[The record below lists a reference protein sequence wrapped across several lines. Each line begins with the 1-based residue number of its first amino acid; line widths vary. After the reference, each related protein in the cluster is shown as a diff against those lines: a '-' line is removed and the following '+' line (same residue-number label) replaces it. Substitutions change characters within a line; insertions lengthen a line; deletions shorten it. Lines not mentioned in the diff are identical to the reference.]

1 MTDARVAGPDVRG
14 GRGTR
19 VQRLRARA
27 IGAVSVA
34 ACHLPEGP
42 LFAGADAVGELWYRA
57 SPARAATARRNL
69 GRVAEWL
76 AAEGRGPMRARRA
89 ATDAAALESLVRSAF
104 RQNARYYME
113 SLRAPTMTKAYLD
126 DRLEKVDADVLD
138 RALTESGGVVVVAA
152 HFGPIEV
159 ASAVVVDGR
168 SGDVAA
174 AMEAVDD
181 PELQAWIAR
190 SRAGRRLRLV
200 GLAEARRELRAVLE
214 DGGAALLVAD
224 RDISGGGTEVR
235 LFGHPAPLPSG
246 PALLAI
252 EANVPIYFAAVRRA
266 GTGGYVGTMRE
277 LQVPAE
283 GRLRDRAIA
292 VLDATAR
299 AIEDAVATAPDQWS
313 AVFFPIWPDLG
324 RRPGRAGRARRDDA
338 GAPGG
343 EPTPTSTR
351 SPPTA
356 WTASSR
362 SSTTSSSGRRST
374 SSRSRTTSGSTPRS
388 PPVRSRAPGDRAS
401 TSSSGRR

>member
-1 MTDARVAGPDVRG
+1 MMDAGGAGPDVRG

-19 VQRLRARA
+19 TQRLRVRT
-27 IGAVSVA
+27 IGALSVA

-42 LFAGADAVGELWYRA
+42 LFAGADAVGELWYRT
-57 SPARAATARRNL
+57 SPVRAATARRNL

-76 AAEGRGPMRARRA
+76 AAEGRGPLRAQRA

-113 SLRAPTMTKAYLD
+113 SLRAATMTKAYLD

-138 RALTESGGVVVVAA
+138 RALTEPGGVVVVAA

-168 SGDVAA
+168 SGDVAG

-190 SRAGRRLRLV
+190 SRAGRRLRFV
-200 GLAEARRELRAVLE
+200 GLGEARRELKRVLAG
-214 DGGAALLVAD
+214 GGAALLVAD
-224 RDISGGGTEVR
+224 RDISGGGTGVL
-235 LFGHPAPLPSG
+235 LFGHSARLPSG

-252 EANVPIYFAAVRRA
+252 EADVPIYFAAVRRA
-266 GTGGYVGTMRE
+266 GTGRYVGTMRE
-277 LQVPAE
+277 IEVPAE

-292 VLDATAR
+292 ILDATAR

-313 AVFFPIWPDLG
+313 AVFFPIWPDLEAAVG
-324 RRPGRAGRARRDDA
+324 AADAATTA
-338 GAPGG
+338 GADGAAG
-343 EPTPTSTR
+343 VQGTGAAR
-351 SPPTA
+351 
-356 WTASSR
+356 
-362 SSTTSSSGRRST
+362 
-374 SSRSRTTSGSTPRS
+374 
-388 PPVRSRAPGDRAS
+388 
-401 TSSSGRR
+401 

>member
-1 MTDARVAGPDVRG
+1 MTVARARGPSVLG

-27 IGAVSVA
+27 IGVLSVA

-42 LFAGADAVGELWYRA
+42 LFAGADAVGELWYRT

-69 GRVAEWL
+69 GRVAGWL

-104 RQNARYYME
+104 RQDARYYME
-113 SLRAPTMTKAYLD
+113 SLRAPAMTKAYLE

-138 RALTESGGVVVVAA
+138 RALTQPGGVVVVAA

-168 SGDVAA
+168 SGDVAG

-190 SRAGRRLRLV
+190 SRAGRRLRFV
-200 GLAEARRELRAVLE
+200 GLGEARRELKRVLAG
-214 DGGAALLVAD
+214 GGAALLVAD

-252 EANVPIYFAAVRRA
+252 EASVPIYFAAVRRA
-266 GTGGYVGTMRE
+266 GTGRYIGTMRE

-313 AVFFPIWPDLG
+313 AVFFPIWPDLESTAWADG
-324 RRPGRAGRARRDDA
+324 AATTA
-338 GAPGG
+338 GADGAATTAGADGAGG
-343 EPTPTSTR
+343 
-351 SPPTA
+351 A
-356 WTASSR
+356 D
-362 SSTTSSSGRRST
+362 G
-374 SSRSRTTSGSTPRS
+374 TSGAATAGLTR
-388 PPVRSRAPGDRAS
+388 
-401 TSSSGRR
+401 